1 MVERVDSR
9 VTIRSLETGVPGLD
23 EVLGG
28 GLPEYSF
35 CMVAGGPG
43 AGKTTL
49 VQQFIFENATPEK
62 PALYITVLGEPTL
75 KLLRHQQQF
84 SFFDIARVGNDIHFV
99 NLGEAVM
106 NGDLEELLA
115 AITAEVARVRPA
127 YVVVD
132 SFRAIARVAR
142 GNAIADLEHFVQ
154 RLAIQL
160 TTWEI
165 TSFLV
170 GEHREADID
179 NPVFTV
185 ADVII
190 WLTQAVDH
198 NSVVRK
204 VQVVKVRGQ
213 ASMPGLHTFRMSD
226 AGLQVFPRLLD
237 LRPLREDPRP
247 DARLST
253 GIAGLD
259 EMTGGGIP
267 SGDVVLVAGP
277 TGCGK
282 TTIAMEFV
290 TAGLRAGEAAV
301 VAVFEERPRE
311 YLLRASQLGGDAFD
325 RALADKRIEVMYL
338 RPLDLSVDEMMHELR
353 DTVRRLGATR
363 LVIDSL
369 SGFEVAL
376 APTFRNDFRE
386 SLYRLLGMLTS
397 TGVTVMMTNEI
408 IGGPGEQRFTLY
420 QMSFLCDD
428 IIMNRFVEIESE
440 YRRVVTVLKMR
451 RSRHSRGIRS
461 FDITSRG
468 VEVGQT
474 LPSYHGIT
482 SGVPVYV
489 PRDRP
494 DYPGLTAPE
503 AAVFELLEKAGDQ
516 SLEQL
521 AKASALSGEALA
533 RALARLIEV
542 GYTARVER
550 DGEVFYL
557 TLGRIRP

>member
-1 MVERVDSR
+1 MVERLGSR
-9 VTIRSLETGVPGLD
+9 VAIRSLKTGVPGLD

-28 GLPEYSF
+28 GLPEYAF
-35 CMVAGGPG
+35 CMVAGPPG

-62 PALYITVLGEPTL
+62 PALYFTVLGEPTL

-84 SFFDIARVGNDIHFV
+84 AFFDIERVGKDIQFV
-99 NLGEAVM
+99 NLGDAVIT
-106 NGDLEELLA
+106 GDLEGLLA
-115 AITAEVARVRPA
+115 AIKVEVERVRPA

-132 SFRAIARVAR
+132 SFRAVARVAR
-142 GNAIADLEHFVQ
+142 GNPMVELEHFVQ

-170 GEHREADID
+170 GEHRDADID

-204 VQVVKVRGQ
+204 IQVIKVRGQ
-213 ASMPGLHTFRMSD
+213 ASMPGLHTFRMSEN
-226 AGLQVFPRLLD
+226 GIQVFPRLLD
-237 LRPLREDPRP
+237 LRPLRESPRP
-247 DARLST
+247 ETRLST

-267 SGDVVLVAGP
+267 SGDVVLITGP
-277 TGCGK
+277 TGSGK
-282 TTIAMEFV
+282 TTFAMQFIN
-290 TAGLRAGEAAV
+290 AGLSAGESAV

-311 YLLRASQLGGDAFD
+311 YLLRAGRLGGADFAT
-325 RALADKRIEVMYL
+325 ALAEGRLEVIYL
-338 RPLDLSVDEMMHELR
+338 RPLDLSVDETMQELR
-353 DTVRRLGATR
+353 DTVTRLGATR
-363 LVIDSL
+363 LAIDSL

-386 SLYRLLGMLTS
+386 SLYRLLGMMTAI
-397 TGVTVMMTNEI
+397 GVTVMMTNEV
-408 IGGPGEQRFTLY
+408 IGGPTEQRFTVH

-428 IIMNRFVEIESE
+428 IILNRFVEIDSE
-440 YRRVVTVLKMR
+440 FRRVVTVLKMR
-451 RSRHSRGIRS
+451 RARHSRAIRS
-461 FDITSRG
+461 YSITSRG
-468 VEVGQT
+468 VEVGGL
-474 LPSYHGIT
+474 LPDYHGLT
-482 SGVPVYV
+482 GGVPDYR

-494 DYPGLTAPE
+494 VYHGLTE
-503 AAVFELLEKAGDQ
+503 REGSLLEAVERAGDRTAAI
-516 SLEQL
+516 L
-521 AKASALSGEALA
+521 GEETGL
-533 RALARLIEV
+533 RADELQRGLARLIEV
-542 GYTARVER
+542 GFVSPVEH
-550 DGEVFYL
+550 DGEVVYMA
-557 TLGRIRP
+557 TGRIGP